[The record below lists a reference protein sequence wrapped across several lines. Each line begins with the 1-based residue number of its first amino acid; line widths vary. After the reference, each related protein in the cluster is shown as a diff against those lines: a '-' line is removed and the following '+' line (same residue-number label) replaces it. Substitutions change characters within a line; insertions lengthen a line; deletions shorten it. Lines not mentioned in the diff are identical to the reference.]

1 MMIVNDNY
9 IVDFDGAVILS
20 QRTGLRTSLGSNEV
34 SLLRYMIRHKNQLQL
49 RQALMD
55 EVWLNKGIV
64 VEDSSLLHAISNC
77 RKALEDKDAKIIQTQ
92 RGKGYI
98 FLGQVEAYSP
108 VSQKSASSEKTG
120 NEAIPASVV
129 APPAAT
135 ATTGFSSLWRYILVY
150 LVITVSSFMLWQH
163 FSSPWSSAENYYFEQ
178 FAQCV
183 FTDPLTA
190 SETIFQDV
198 TIYHANGLSLM
209 IDTAD
214 ASISYQDHA
223 EVDCE

>member
-49 RQALMD
+49 RETLMD
-55 EVWLNKGIV
+55 EVWLNKGII

-77 RKALEDKDAKIIQTQ
+77 RKALEDKETRIIQTQ

-98 FLGQVEAYSP
+98 FLGTVEPYSTDI
-108 VSQKSASSEKTG
+108 VEENRQDISADIVKEKVPT
-120 NEAIPASVV
+120 NSN
-129 APPAAT
+129 
-135 ATTGFSSLWRYILVY
+135 LWWRYIAVY
-150 LVITVSSFMLWQH
+150 LAITASSFMLWRY
-163 FSSPWSSAENYYFEQ
+163 FSSPWSSAEHYYIEQ
-178 FAQCV
+178 FAKCV
-183 FTDPLTA
+183 FMDPSTA
-190 SETIFQDV
+190 TETLFKDV

-209 IDTAD
+209 IDAAD
-214 ASISYQDHA
+214 TSISYQSEA